1 MSRRRVLVMTWLIA
15 SAAPAAL
22 AVVLIGCCA
31 LPLHGLVHRL
41 MPLCDIAEAAL
52 TAHHQDDGRH
62 GDPSTPAPKQ
72 RDSQDGQRLVWKKE
86 TRGAFIAPVPPAQV
100 AFAAAVIAGRSQVS
114 PSAFRCDDDVGTR
127 LARLD
132 TLRI

>member
-1 MSRRRVLVMTWLIA
+1 MDRRFVGLTWLIGA
-15 SAAPAAL
+15 SAPLAL
-22 AVVLIGCCA
+22 AAFLIGCCA

-41 MPLCDIAEAAL
+41 LPLCEMAEAAL
-52 TAHHQDDGRH
+52 AAHHH
-62 GDPSTPAPKQ
+62 GGHSHEPPAAPPAPKQ
-72 RDSQDGQRLVWKKE
+72 DGPDGPRLVWKNE
-86 TRGAFIAPVPPAQV
+86 PRALYQV
-100 AFAAAVIAGRSQVS
+100 ALVPSGSSVPVELIRRSQLA